1 MPRTVPTA
9 RRRAPL
15 RLAAAVLAT
24 ALLATACAATRDES
38 GGGPAGAS
46 GEATAR
52 TVDARTVDKHVTKLL
67 VFVVENHSL
76 QQMRQGMP
84 FVNGLAKKYGYA
96 TNYHAV
102 THPSLP
108 NYLSIAGGDTFGV
121 TDDDSPSAHQLSGP
135 TVFGRAIDAGGTAK
149 LYAEAMD
156 THCQLESSGNYAVK
170 HNPWAY
176 FVDERAL
183 CDRYDLPLRR
193 LGRDADAGH
202 LPTVGMVIP
211 DLCNDAHDCT
221 LGRADGW
228 LKKKV
233 GRVLAGPDWKS
244 GHLAVVITAD
254 EDDRLHGNVVLTVVA
269 HPALSHVVVTTRL
282 GHYGLS
288 RSYSQVSGATP
299 IGHAADAPSLLK
311 KFGLTPGA

>member
-1 MPRTVPTA
+1 
-9 RRRAPL
+9 
-15 RLAAAVLAT
+15 VLAT

-38 GGGPAGAS
+38 GDDSAGTP
-46 GEATAR
+46 GDATAH
-52 TVDARTVDKHVTKLL
+52 TVAARTVDKHVTKLL

-76 QQMRQGMP
+76 QQMREGMP
-84 FVNGLAKKYGYA
+84 YVNALAKKYGYA

-121 TDDDSPSAHQLSGP
+121 TDDASPSAHQLSGP
-135 TVFGRAIDAGGTAK
+135 TVFGRAIEAGGTAK
-149 LYAEAMD
+149 LYAEDMA
-156 THCQLESSGNYAVK
+156 TKCQLDPSGDYAVK

-176 FVDERAL
+176 FVDEREL
-183 CDRYDLPLRR
+183 CNRYDVPLRR
-193 LGRDADAGH
+193 LGRDADGGH

-211 DLCNDAHDCT
+211 DLCNDAHDCA
-221 LGRADGW
+221 LSRADGW
-228 LKKKV
+228 LRKKV

-254 EDDRLHGNVVLTVVA
+254 EDDRLSGNVVLTVVA

-288 RSYSQVSGATP
+288 RSYSQVSGADP
-299 IGHAADAPSLLK
+299 IGHAANAASMLK